1 MKEKILGN
9 MELNNNSNISPYSSQ
24 KKILTLKCVAER
36 QTELPQKIE
45 TNPLIKNCNNQY

>member
-1 MKEKILGN
+1 
-9 MELNNNSNISPYSSQ
+9 MELNNNNNISLYSSQ

-45 TNPLIKNCNNQY
+45 PNALIKNCNNQY